1 MPDSKPSVAVIG
13 GGWYGCHV
21 AYTLKERGFNVTLF
35 EKKIDFRRG
44 EREKSVSPPRRFSLS
59 AFTPDKTTDT
69 ERPERVQ

>member
-35 EKKIDFRRG
+35 EKENRLFDI
-44 EREKSVSPPRRFSLS
+44 
-59 AFTPDKTTDT
+59 
-69 ERPERVQ
+69 